1 MKIAFKNVGRQKRNW
16 EAEINTDRPDEEVA
30 MDIAKEVNKKG
41 GLMSRDIDIDYTEN
55 WNGRIYA
62 GFHKVGTFEE
72 AA

>member
-62 GFHKVGTFEE
+62 GFHKVGEFQG
-72 AA
+72 A